1 MSNDDFFKD
10 PEEQMEK
17 KVDENI
23 EEHVAPVKEEVKEP
37 VVEKKE
43 EPVKTE
49 APKEEKKKTPFFK
62 RFKKP
67 ELPKKLVQQPQKI
80 AGPKPTKTSKLKSF
94 WIECKRVLR
103 VTKKPDKQEFAT
115 IVKVSAL
122 GMAIIGVI
130 GFLISLLK
138 ELFF

>member
-17 KVDENI
+17 QVEENI
-23 EEHVAPVKEEVKEP
+23 EEHVAPQPKEEVKEP

-43 EPVKTE
+43 EPIKTE
-49 APKEEKKKTPFFK
+49 TKEEKPKKSFFSRFK
-62 RFKKP
+62 RP
-67 ELPKKLVQQPQKI
+67 ELPKKLVKQPQRI
-80 AGPKPTKTSKLKSF
+80 AGPTPSKTSKLKSF

-103 VTKKPDKQEFAT
+103 VTKKPDKQEFTT